1 MGAGEGVKMRAIAS
15 NVIGTAASLFLS
27 AAICLLAA
35 GCEIYQVRDE
45 VNVYIVLPEEPPK
58 PEPASRP
65 IRDPH
70 NPYGSKSK

>member
-1 MGAGEGVKMRAIAS
+1 MRTLAS
-15 NVIGTAASLFLS
+15 KVIGTAVPLFLS
-27 AAICLLAA
+27 AAVCLSAV

-45 VNVYIVLPEEPPK
+45 VNVYVELPEQPPK
-58 PEPASRP
+58 LEPARRP